1 MVEAI
6 CRENC
11 WAVSFQHG
19 MKLFKFMTSILAV
32 FTTNVLQF
40 WMKEN
45 VIYFMY
51 FLYSWL
57 DQVIAIKED
66 IISYSRLA
74 VQCRVPA
81 ELERDAGVGDS
92 LSGGVGDDQPLI
104 AFRCL
109 SHHQETGWTKSF
121 LSLQPTRLSC
131 SPLFISSH
139 FTTTSS

>member
-6 CRENC
+6 CIENC

-57 DQVIAIKED
+57 EQVIAIKED
-66 IISYSRLA
+66 ITSYYSQAQHRDKNNFSWCNLNLKSRIVSKFVTADWRWLA
-74 VQCRVPA
+74 
-81 ELERDAGVGDS
+81 
-92 LSGGVGDDQPLI
+92 
-104 AFRCL
+104 
-109 SHHQETGWTKSF
+109 GW
-121 LSLQPTRLSC
+121 R
-131 SPLFISSH
+131 
-139 FTTTSS
+139 

>member
-6 CRENC
+6 CIENC

-66 IISYSRLA
+66 IISCSRPAPSPVSAQHPDRTCNNFEGKYSR
-74 VQCRVPA
+74 
-81 ELERDAGVGDS
+81 
-92 LSGGVGDDQPLI
+92 
-104 AFRCL
+104 
-109 SHHQETGWTKSF
+109 
-121 LSLQPTRLSC
+121 
-131 SPLFISSH
+131 
-139 FTTTSS
+139 